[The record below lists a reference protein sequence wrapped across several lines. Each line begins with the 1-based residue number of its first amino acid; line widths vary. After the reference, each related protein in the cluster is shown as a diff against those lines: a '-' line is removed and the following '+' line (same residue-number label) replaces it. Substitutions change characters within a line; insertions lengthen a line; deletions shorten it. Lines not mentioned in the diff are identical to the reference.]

1 MHPPPAKTLLKLQRM
16 EMSLVRAS
24 LAQPSFLLDKEY
36 ALLRYALGFARLHR
50 FVPGAALGAPPRA
63 ELEVDQSIVE
73 PLREL
78 VLRVLYPSL
87 RAAESARAR
96 LGACAAAVAP
106 LAVAV
111 SAARSELL
119 RRHGEALSAAELD
132 AEVGRKAL
140 VTIAGGGGG
149 AGYVYIGAAARLRAE
164 GLSSDYLVGASIG
177 ALIGAFLARSRQL
190 DVEGL
195 MAWAKAL
202 RVRDMFARPYI
213 GATHTL
219 PGITRLHLHGMQR
232 IMSHPDGSPLRL
244 KDLEIPYEAVIAGV
258 RSRVY
263 DHLPATL
270 REIVF
275 RGASGKSFS
284 RLLAERMLLLG
295 AFVNPNVARA
305 LVLGRDESTRDIRVI
320 DAVGLSAAIP
330 AVLQYEPPQRD
341 ARSDEI
347 LEQLRRQED
356 VLLFA
361 DGGVASNVPAR
372 IAWEGVHG
380 GRIGTRNA
388 FYLALDCFHPQWD
401 ARHLWLW
408 PVTQAVQLQLPSQ
421 RPYFDWLMRFEP
433 TLSPVNLL
441 PSAADFEQAFQWGWA
456 QADVMIPFLRTA
468 LQPVSWEVASAAIP

>member
-1 MHPPPAKTLLKLQRM
+1 MPAPPAKTLLKLQRM
-16 EMSLVRAS
+16 EMSLVRAV
-24 LAQPSFLLDKEY
+24 LAQSGFLTEREY
-36 ALLRYALGFARLHR
+36 ALLRYALGFARLHC
-50 FVPGAALGAPPRA
+50 FAPGSVGGVRRA
-63 ELEVDQSIVE
+63 ELEMDQAIVE

-78 VLRVLYPSL
+78 VLRSLYPPL
-87 RAAESARAR
+87 RVAESAKAR
-96 LGACAAAVAP
+96 LGGCAEAMAP
-106 LAVAV
+106 
-111 SAARSELL
+111 
-119 RRHGEALSAAELD
+119 LSAALRTAREHLLARHRDELSAQELD

-149 AGYVYIGAAARLRAE
+149 AGYVYIGAAARLRSE

-190 DVEGL
+190 DIDAL
-195 MAWAKAL
+195 LAWAKAL
-202 RVRDMFARPYI
+202 RVRDMFGRPHL

-219 PGITRLHLHGMQR
+219 PGITRLHLRGMHR
-232 IMSHPDGSPLRL
+232 IMVHPDGSPLRL

-275 RGASGKSFS
+275 RGVGGKSFS

-305 LVLGRDESTRDIRVI
+305 LVLGRDASTRDIRVV

-330 AVLQYEPPQRD
+330 AVLQYEPPARD
-341 ARSDEI
+341 AHSDEI
-347 LEQLRRQED
+347 LEQLRQQEE
-356 VLLFA
+356 VILFA

-372 IAWEGVHG
+372 IAWEGVQA

-408 PVTQAVQLQLPSQ
+408 PVTQAVQLQLPAQ

-433 TLSPVNLL
+433 TLSPLNLL
-441 PSAADFEQAFQWGWA
+441 PSAADFDQAFRWGWA
-456 QADVMIPFLRTA
+456 QADVMIPFLRKA
-468 LQPVSWEVASAAIP
+468 LEPVSWKMAAGAA

>member
-1 MHPPPAKTLLKLQRM
+1 MPAPATKTLLKLQRM
-16 EMSLVRAS
+16 EMSLVRAV
-24 LAQPSFLLDKEY
+24 LAKPGFLLESEY
-36 ALLRYALGFARLHR
+36 ALLRYSLGFARLYR
-50 FVPGAALGAPPRA
+50 FAPRMQAGARRA
-63 ELEVDQSIVE
+63 ELELDQGIVE

-78 VLRVLYPSL
+78 VLRALYPPL
-87 RAAESARAR
+87 RAAESAKAR
-96 LGACAAAVAP
+96 LSGCAAAVAP
-106 LAVAV
+106 LAAV
-111 SAARSELL
+111 LGEARRLL
-119 RRHGEALSAAELD
+119 LARHGDALSERELD

-164 GLSSDYLVGASIG
+164 GLASDYLVGASIG

-190 DVEGL
+190 DVEAL
-195 MAWAKAL
+195 LAWAKAL
-202 RVRDMFARPYI
+202 RVRDMFGRPYL
-213 GATHTL
+213 GSTHTL
-219 PGITRLHLHGMQR
+219 PGITRLHLRGMHR
-232 IMSHPDGSPLRL
+232 IMTHPDGTPLRL

-275 RGASGKSFS
+275 RGVGGKSFS

-305 LVLGRDESTRDIRVI
+305 LVLGRDETTRDIRVV

-330 AVLQYEPPQRD
+330 AVLQYEPAARD

-347 LEQLRRQED
+347 LEQLRQREG
-356 VLLFA
+356 VVLFA

-372 IAWEGVHG
+372 IAWEGVHA

-408 PVTQAVQLQLPSQ
+408 PVTQAVQLQLPAQ

-433 TLSPVNLL
+433 TLSPLNLL
-441 PSAADFEQAFQWGWA
+441 PSAADFDQAFQWGWA
-456 QADVMIPFLRTA
+456 QADVMIPFLRKA
-468 LQPVSWEVASAAIP
+468 LEPVSWEVASATR